1 MNEPSFLGE
10 SARAQATRARRVTG
24 VPTALSLF
32 SGAGGLDLGF
42 RMAGFRV
49 LAASDISDESRRTH
63 EANWPGVPFV
73 HGDLREIP
81 AADLSAALGDRR
93 PDVIIGGPPCQ
104 GFSTLGD
111 RLSADPRNDL
121 VDAFMR
127 IVAELRPQAVVI
139 ENVRAVVT
147 EYGGR
152 YKNYIIERLE
162 GIGYKTSFSVLNAA
176 DFGVPQ
182 LRRRAFFVGV
192 ADPRSNYEFPD
203 PTHGPGRLPYSVVG
217 DAIMDLADLGE
228 EVANHSPLDHSEIV
242 LQRYRLIP
250 EGGMLPPPEQLPPE
264 IRRKNF
270 GSTYKRLHRDRPSL
284 TMVPGNN
291 AFPVHPTLDRS
302 LTPREAARI
311 QTFPDDYVFMGDR
324 RSQCKLVGDA
334 VPPLLAA
341 ALAKSVWAE
350 ILPLSGAAARLTSL
364 ARTRDRL
371 ETGSDGNSSGKLR
384 PVPPPTGLTF
394 VDLFSGIGGFTLGLS
409 RAGLNPLAAADHNPA
424 VAAAHHLNFPEVPM
438 VSGDLSDPRVQDQL
452 VDQVG
457 GVTPFIVVGGPPC
470 QGFSVFGRRRTAA
483 TEGRDQGRDPRNR
496 LVLSFVDTVG
506 KLNPQWVLMEN
517 VAGFATLSGGE
528 FVRQVYSELEALGY
542 ANIEH
547 RILDA
552 AEYGVPQRRK
562 RFVLIANRTGH
573 IIPWPRQKYFAEPKD
588 WQRPQRTVG
597 EAIADLATPSSY
609 STHSSHV
616 PMNHKPLQV
625 ERYKTIPE
633 GGRLDPETLPPELL
647 VGYRTDRVKN
657 FSHVYR
663 RLHRAKPSLTLVPGH
678 NAFPVHPWLNR
689 TLTVREA
696 ARIQTFPD
704 DMQFVGARQDQCIQV
719 GNAFPPLLA
728 ELLANNIV
736 KANSNDWRPGAVPP
750 NALRTLL
757 DVDRLSDGETHNEAI
772 L

>member
-1 MNEPSFLGE
+1 MIESSFLQE
-10 SARAQATRARRVTG
+10 TAKARATRARRVTG

-49 LAASDISDESRRTH
+49 LAASDIKDESRRTH
-63 EANWPGVPFV
+63 EINFPDVPFI
-73 HGDLREIP
+73 HGDLRELTVT
-81 AADLSAALGDRR
+81 DLVAALGDRR

-127 IVAELRPQAVVI
+127 IVSELRPQAVVI
-139 ENVRAVVT
+139 ENVRAVAT

-152 YKNYIIERLE
+152 YKDYILERLE
-162 GIGYKTSFSVLNAA
+162 GIGYKTSFAVLNAA
-176 DFGVPQ
+176 DYGVPQ
-182 LRRRAFFVGV
+182 LRRRAFFIGV
-192 ADPRSNYEFPD
+192 ADPRSSFAFPE
-203 PTHGPGRLPYSVVG
+203 PTHGVEGAPYATVG
-217 DAIMDLADLGE
+217 QAIMDLAGREGE
-228 EVANHSPLDHSEIV
+228 VPNHSPLDHSEIV
-242 LQRYRLIP
+242 LRRYQLIP
-250 EGGMLPPPEQLPPE
+250 EGGMLPPPEQLPVE

-270 GSTYKRLHRDRPSL
+270 GSTYKRLHRDKPSL

-311 QTFPDDYVFMGDR
+311 QTFPDDYVFAGDR
-324 RSQCKLVGDA
+324 RGQCKLVGDA

-341 ALAKSVWAE
+341 VLAKSVWAE

-364 ARTRDRL
+364 ARARSPHPTNMGVAPEL
-371 ETGSDGNSSGKLR
+371 K
-384 PVPPPTGLTF
+384 PVAMPTGLSF
-394 VDLFSGIGGFTLGLS
+394 VDLFSGVGGFTVGFS
-409 RAGLNPLAAADHNPA
+409 RAGLTPLAAADHNSA

-438 VSGDLSDPRVQDQL
+438 ISGDLSDPEVQDQI
-452 VDQVG
+452 VATVG
-457 GVTPFIVVGGPPC
+457 GATPFIVVGGPPC
-470 QGFSVFGRRRTAA
+470 QGFSVFGRRRMAA
-483 TEGRDQGRDPRNR
+483 SEGRDQGRDPRNR

-528 FVRQVYSELEALGY
+528 FVRQVHAELTALGY
-542 ANIEH
+542 DRIEH

-552 AEYGVPQRRK
+552 ADYGVPQRRK

-573 IIPWPRQKYFAEPKD
+573 VIPWPRQKYFAEPRD

-597 EAIADLATPSSY
+597 EAIADLATPSSHENH
-609 STHSSHV
+609 TSHV

-633 GGRLDPETLPPELL
+633 GGRLDPDALPPELL
-647 VGYRTDRVKN
+647 EGYRTDRVKN

-663 RLHRAKPSLTLVPGH
+663 RLHRSKPSLTLVPGH
-678 NAFPVHPWLNR
+678 NAFPIHPWLNR

-704 DMQFVGARQDQCIQV
+704 DMKFVGARQDQCIQV

-736 KANSNDWRPGAVPP
+736 KANSNGWRPGAVPS
-750 NALRTLL
+750 NARRTLL
-757 DVDRLSDGETHNEAI
+757 DIDDAVSPGDLEEAI
-772 L
+772 G